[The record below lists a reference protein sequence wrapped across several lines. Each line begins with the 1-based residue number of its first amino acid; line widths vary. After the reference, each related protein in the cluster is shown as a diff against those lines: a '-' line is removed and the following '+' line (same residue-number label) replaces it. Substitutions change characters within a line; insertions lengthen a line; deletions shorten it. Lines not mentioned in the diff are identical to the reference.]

1 MKLTNAQIYTYATA
15 LATAFQDTTQKLPIK
30 VNFYLQKN
38 KTVLTSLAQDIE
50 NARLDLIRANGELN
64 EEGTSYKIPNEKVE
78 EVQKELNDL
87 FALEQDV
94 NIYTISIDSLSDDL
108 TLTTGQMEA
117 IMFMID

>member
-1 MKLTNAQIYTYATA
+1 MKLTNQKIYNYA
-15 LATAFQDTTQKLPIK
+15 LGLNSAFVDNSQRLPVK

-38 KTVLTSLAQDIE
+38 KTILTDLAQDIE
-50 NARLDLIRANGELN
+50 SARMDIVRNY
-64 EEGTSYKIPNEKVE
+64 GTPSEDGMQFIIPKDKVE
-78 EVQKELNDL
+78 EAQKELNDL

-94 NIYTISIDSLSDDL
+94 NIYTINIDSLSDDL